1 METVV
6 KKAVDPDTGQE
17 YEIELPA
24 PEVVR
29 KAILELN
36 YPSDGIRLKEASDI
50 LAEKFQLSDKQRS
63 AENRQGD
70 KVFYHDVVYPQFLYL
85 SKKVN

>member
-6 KKAVDPDTGQE
+6 KNVVDPDTGQE

-36 YPSDGIRLKEASDI
+36 YPPDGIKVSVFPPW
-50 LAEKFQLSDKQRS
+50 KPTKSS
-63 AENRQGD
+63 A
-70 KVFYHDVVYPQFLYL
+70 
-85 SKKVN
+85 